1 MLIIKA
7 FFLTAKK
14 HIISVLIYLS
24 VFLFLLILFSKN
36 GNTQT
41 DTFENTKLNI
51 IIQDQDHSQ
60 ASEELTGYLA
70 DQHNILEGNY
80 TEDELTAELYYENAD
95 YILTIPEGFQE
106 NLLQG
111 ETESILK
118 SRKRQ
123 NTHAGYFADMQLQQY
138 LSLATS
144 YLSAGYSLTDASQS
158 VRQALEQEVD
168 IQFPSQDLAWDNSLL
183 YNSFC
188 WMPYVLT
195 CILASA
201 VGIILMTFQQDH
213 IRTRLQC
220 SSLSPIR
227 RNFHLIL
234 GSGILALVCWA
245 ALIIV
250 NALIMSL
257 DLFSLQGRL
266 YIANSLVF
274 LLVGLSITFL
284 LSLLAHSV
292 NMLSIT
298 SNVIGLGISFLGGV
312 YVPLEYMD
320 PTIVSFSRFLPSYW
334 YVIAM
339 QRIDDYIGGT
349 VKLQSVLSALG
360 VELLFA
366 VAIFSIAL
374 VISQTK
380 KDNASALS

>member
-7 FFLTAKK
+7 FFLTAKR

-41 DTFENTKLNI
+41 NTFENTKINI

-60 ASEELTGYLA
+60 ASEELTRYLA
-70 DQHNILEGNY
+70 DQHNILEGSY
-80 TEDELTAELYYENAD
+80 TEEELTAELYYENAD

-106 NLLQG
+106 NLIQG
-111 ETESILK
+111 KTESILN

-138 LSLATS
+138 LSLITS

-158 VRQALEQEVD
+158 VQQALDQEVD
-168 IQFPSQDLAWDNSLL
+168 IQFPSQDLTQDNSLL

-220 SSLSPIR
+220 SSLSPLR
-227 RNFHLIL
+227 RNLQLIL
-234 GSGILALVCWA
+234 GSALLALVCWA

-257 DLFSLQGRL
+257 NLFSLQGRL

-298 SNVIGLGISFLGGV
+298 SNVIGLGLSFLGGV

-320 PTIVSFSRFLPSYW
+320 PTIVSFARFLPSYW

-339 QRIDDYIGGT
+339 RRIDNYISGT
-349 VKLQSVLSALG
+349 DQIQSVLSALG

-366 VAIFSIAL
+366 VAIFFIAL

-380 KDNASALS
+380 KDSASALS